1 VLIVTLALSLVPT
14 PYYVVA
20 PGNAVDLSTR
30 LFVEG
35 RPPPQRRFYL
45 TDVSVVRASVV
56 LLAAGLWPGVRIVY
70 RDTIV
75 PPGVTAGGFD
85 RLMVDAMGDSQNAA
99 AIVAERAAGYHVAEP
114 PQSIVVGDVLAASHA
129 AGVLAPGDTIAR
141 VGNVAI
147 RRMTDLATA
156 FAGVRPG
163 SPVTVGFVRAGR
175 SRSARIVT
183 IAGPHGARLGVAVR
197 VLSARAQLPVP
208 VRYLM
213 GGIAGSSGGL
223 MFALDIY
230 AGLRPGH
237 ARGSVAGT
245 GTIASDGRVG
255 PIEGVAQKLI
265 AARRVGA
272 ELFLVPKENYASVAH
287 ETGIRVVPVA
297 TFREALAAIG
307 D

>member
-1 VLIVTLALSLVPT
+1 
-14 PYYVVA
+14 
-20 PGNAVDLSTR
+20 
-30 LFVEG
+30 
-35 RPPPQRRFYL
+35 
-45 TDVSVVRASVV
+45 
-56 LLAAGLWPGVRIVY
+56 
-70 RDTIV
+70 
-75 PPGVTAGGFD
+75 
-85 RLMVDAMGDSQNAA
+85 M
-99 AIVAERAAGYHVAEP
+99 
-114 PQSIVVGDVLAASHA
+114 
-129 AGVLAPGDTIAR
+129 
-141 VGNVAI
+141 
-147 RRMTDLATA
+147 
-156 FAGVRPG
+156 
-163 SPVTVGFVRAGR
+163 
-175 SRSARIVT
+175 T

-287 ETGIRVVPVA
+287 ETVPRGARRDRRLAKLDRRRLHVVREQFEAFAIERAHAAAVEFDGRRVLQA
-297 TFREALAAIG
+297 
-307 D
+307 